1 MDEQERILSEDIYS
15 VINKLMMIETKFF
28 NKKDKY
34 PNLHKAWYTT
44 LKYKLE
50 KMSTLLN
57 QCENFCDNID
67 DTIDQ
72 DIPAA
77 TLALL
82 YILNNNYLNK

>member
-1 MDEQERILSEDIYS
+1 
-15 VINKLMMIETKFF
+15 
-28 NKKDKY
+28 
-34 PNLHKAWYTT
+34 
-44 LKYKLE
+44 
-50 KMSTLLN
+50 MSTLLN

-82 YILNNNYLNK
+82 